1 MILLL
6 TNCSD
11 PVAARVT
18 RLNFAGRSATTKNVF
33 KAIRGEPR
41 RQDGR
46 IEQIRLILRSPL
58 SFNSSFLL
66 SFFFSFSLF
75 LFSSCP
81 LRIKRVFQTR
91 LVLQRKQQSR
101 RGGPAKP
108 ETDIQSG
115 YRRSRSYH
123 GTNWVTEDRAYRG
136 NPISNSLFFS
146 GAKRFHLFI
155 PDNRASLSR
164 YPTRSLNLSPQLWPV
179 CNYPLLFDFPPLLKL
194 MIPRESHK

>member
-66 SFFFSFSLF
+66 SFFFFFSFSSFF
-75 LFSSCP
+75 LPAAGKARLPNEVSVAAKATESSRGP
-81 LRIKRVFQTR
+81 GETGDGYPIGISKVKEL
-91 LVLQRKQQSR
+91 SR
-101 RGGPAKP
+101 HKL
-108 ETDIQSG
+108 G
-115 YRRSRSYH
+115 YRGPSVSRKSYFQL
-123 GTNWVTEDRAYRG
+123 AIFLRG
-136 NPISNSLFFS
+136 EAL
-146 GAKRFHLFI
+146 
-155 PDNRASLSR
+155 
-164 YPTRSLNLSPQLWPV
+164 
-179 CNYPLLFDFPPLLKL
+179 PPFYTG
-194 MIPRESHK
+194 